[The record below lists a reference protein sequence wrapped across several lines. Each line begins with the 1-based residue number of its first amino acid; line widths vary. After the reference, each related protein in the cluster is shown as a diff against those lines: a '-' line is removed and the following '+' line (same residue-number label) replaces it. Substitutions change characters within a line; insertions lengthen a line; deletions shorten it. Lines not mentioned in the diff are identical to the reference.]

1 MPDVRCQVPVK
12 DTGIRHLTSN
22 IFLKEVVMFDAQ
34 YQSVGDANER
44 RKFPRY
50 PVMDRMSLVVED
62 ESMGESIGIG
72 AATDISHGGLR
83 VRYLPENTVVQAGDH
98 LGLLLI
104 NEEQALSLSGEVV
117 HHGTSDSFG
126 VEFRNISP
134 AAQRAIDNLVQ
145 RLNQ

>member
-1 MPDVRCQVPVK
+1 ML
-12 DTGIRHLTSN
+12 DTQEQT
-22 IFLKEVVMFDAQ
+22 
-34 YQSVGDANER
+34 VGDAHER

-50 PVMDRMSLVVED
+50 SVMDRMSLVVED
-62 ESMGESIGIG
+62 ESIGESIGIG

-83 VRYLPENTVVQAGDH
+83 VRYLPENTVVRAGDR
-98 LGLLLI
+98 LGLLLL

-117 HHGTSDSFG
+117 HHGTTDSFG

-134 AAQRAIDNLVQ
+134 AAQQAIDKLVH